1 MRWLYL
7 VVCVVLNIV
16 LIHVWDEYKQKH
28 FSEKVLRILNIFKVL
43 WIALLVVLLIIMI
56 IKFL

>member
-7 VVCVVLNIV
+7 VICIILNIV
-16 LIHVWDEYKQKH
+16 LIHVWDAYKQKH
-28 FSEKVLRILNIFKVL
+28 FSEKALRILNIFKVL
-43 WIALLVVLLIIMI
+43 WIALLVVLLIMMI

>member
-7 VVCVVLNIV
+7 VVCVVLNII
-16 LIHVWDEYKQKH
+16 LIHVWDVYKQKH

-43 WIALLVVLLIIMI
+43 WIALLVILLIMMM